1 MKAELKTMTRKELIK
16 LKADIDAAIA
26 RLDTQEKKKAL
37 DAAEKAARAHGF
49 GLAELTP
56 LVGQQPKPKAAAKP
70 PRPAKYCNPADKS
83 QTWSG
88 FGRPP
93 AWVKAALADGKTL
106 DDLLI

>member
-1 MKAELKTMTRKELIK
+1 MKTDLKTMSRKELIK
-16 LKADIDAAIA
+16 LRAAIDTALA
-26 RLDTQEKKKAL
+26 RLDDQEKKKAL

-49 GLAELTP
+49 GLADLTS
-56 LVGQQPKPKAAAKP
+56 LVGKKPKAAAKP
-70 PRPAKYCNPADKS
+70 PRPAIYCNPADNS

-93 AWVKAALADGKTL
+93 AWAKAALADGKTL